1 MDHPESFSLKVQYRL
16 LTVKRCEKHKIFFK
30 NKNIALNSVRS
41 AITEINETQKSD
53 LQEAIRFDDSRQRF
67 SKGIS

>member
-1 MDHPESFSLKVQYRL
+1 MENIRY
-16 LTVKRCEKHKIFFK
+16 FFK
-30 NKNIALNSVRS
+30 NGNIALNSVRS
-41 AITEINETQKSD
+41 AITEINETQESD